1 MKKIILTVFAATSL
15 LLYSTP
21 SFAFSIS
28 VGVPVGST
36 ITGEKPSAWASQFE
50 SEGVS
55 GYFLGVQLPF
65 SVGLGLDSYKTNLKV
80 DPGESEL
87 KLATS
92 MYNLYYQLPV
102 PVINLI
108 IGIGTGK
115 HTMECAT
122 CKEGYLDPFTWDSTG
137 DGTKDKT
144 SYWNSGYKSGSVSQW
159 YASIGMPIMPLFDIH
174 LSYRSITS
182 KKVVYQGNSTKKDLS
197 SNVTGIGFAF
207 NF

>member
-36 ITGEKPSAWASQFE
+36 ITA
-50 SEGVS
+50 GVDPWGHKNEADGTS

-65 SVGLGLDSYKTNLKV
+65 GLGLGMDSHKTKLKDTTDNNL
-80 DPGESEL
+80 E
-87 KLATS
+87 TS

-102 PVINLI
+102 PVVSLI
-108 IGIGTGK
+108 VGLGTGK
-115 HTMECAT
+115 QTLECSTCAEGTMFSY
-122 CKEGYLDPFTWDSTG
+122 KE
-137 DGTKDKT
+137 DGTDYT
-144 SYWNSGYKSGSVSQW
+144 ENIGYKPGSVTQW
-159 YASIGMPIMPLFDIH
+159 YTSIGFPIIPFFDIH

-182 KKVVYQGNSTKKDLS
+182 KNIEYGGATKLDFSSTI
-197 SNVTGIGFAF
+197 TGIGLAF

>member
-1 MKKIILTVFAATSL
+1 MKKIILTVFAASSL

-21 SFAFSIS
+21 SFAISLS
-28 VGVPVGST
+28 VGVPIAASFTAKNDNGDAYKADGS
-36 ITGEKPSAWASQFE
+36 
-50 SEGVS
+50 S

-65 SVGLGLDSYKTNLKV
+65 GLGLGMDSHSTKIKDDSDKYKIAHT
-80 DPGESEL
+80 
-87 KLATS
+87 

-108 IGIGTGK
+108 IGIGTGT

-122 CKEGYLDPFTWDSTG
+122 CKEGYIDSETWDSTG

-182 KKVVYQGNSTKKDLS
+182 KKVVSSGVTELDLS

>member
-21 SFAFSIS
+21 SFAFSLS
-28 VGVPVGST
+28 VGMPVGST
-36 ITGEKPSAWASQFE
+36 ITGEATAGRKQFE

-80 DPGESEL
+80 DPGEAEL

-122 CKEGYLDPFTWDSTG
+122 CKEGYMKSYSYDSTG
-137 DGTKDKT
+137 DGTKDT
-144 SYWNSGYKSGSVSQW
+144 TLSEQAGYKSGSVSQW

-182 KKVVYQGNSTKKDLS
+182 KKVVSSGVTELDLS